1 MRRQFR
7 FTFIS
12 RINTTKS
19 SRQQQQQ
26 QKLLELFASRPYI
39 HIAAA
44 SCLSVARSRSTS
56 TSIYRYNL
64 MIADIDFDTND
75 SEYVSLFV
83 FFFSLIL
90 FSLHLSSTLH
100 AYVFSS
106 IVLFIIHI
114 MRLVV
119 DLVGPERIVHLSLF
133 DGGWSGFGCGASY
146 RRQHDRCLWEL
157 KLIPAQRFH
166 PPTKLLYCTQCKLS
180 DDVSTFKLSWFINM
194 WRNAKTK
201 TNHTHKHHANV
212 RLVANKFYAH
222 VHVVY
227 ASCTSLGA

>member
-26 QKLLELFASRPYI
+26 QQKLLDLFASRPYI

-75 SEYVSLFV
+75 SEYVSLFY
-83 FFFSLIL
+83 FFLSYFV
-90 FSLHLSSTLH
+90 LSSSLFYTPRICLLINCFIHYSYH
-100 AYVFSS
+100 AVGCWFGWARENCSL
-106 IVLFIIHI
+106 VVVRW
-114 MRLVV
+114 RLVRFRLRRIIPKTTWSM
-119 DLVGPERIVHLSLF
+119 LVRAEIDTSAALPSANKIIILYAMQIKRWCINF
-133 DGGWSGFGCGASY
+133 
-146 RRQHDRCLWEL
+146 Q
-157 KLIPAQRFH
+157 
-166 PPTKLLYCTQCKLS
+166 TKLVYKYVKKCKNKNKSHTQ
-180 DDVSTFKLSWFINM
+180 
-194 WRNAKTK
+194 
-201 TNHTHKHHANV
+201 
-212 RLVANKFYAH
+212 
-222 VHVVY
+222 
-227 ASCTSLGA
+227 TSR

>member
-75 SEYVSLFV
+75 SEYVSLF
-83 FFFSLIL
+83 FFSFL
-90 FSLHLSSTLH
+90 FCS
-100 AYVFSS
+100 
-106 IVLFIIHI
+106 LFISLLHSTHMSSHQLFYSLFISCGWLLI
-114 MRLVV
+114 WLGQRELFTCRCSMA
-119 DLVGPERIVHLSLF
+119 VGPVSVAAHHTEDNMIDACESWNWYQRSASIRQQNYYIV
-133 DGGWSGFGCGASY
+133 
-146 RRQHDRCLWEL
+146 
-157 KLIPAQRFH
+157 
-166 PPTKLLYCTQCKLS
+166 
-180 DDVSTFKLSWFINM
+180 
-194 WRNAKTK
+194 RNA
-201 TNHTHKHHANV
+201 N
-212 RLVANKFYAH
+212 
-222 VHVVY
+222 
-227 ASCTSLGA
+227 